1 VLHGDQRG
9 CQASRTARALG
20 MSDLRLQSRHWDFL
34 GTITKSQLE
43 RSSFHTIVHLS
54 GSSVQVHVVN
64 VLGCQSGLFKREC
77 DCAGR
82 FFGRLTH
89 AHPVKGL
96 AGGGV
101 SDNLGVDAS
110 ASGAGRDHNLQE

>member
-1 VLHGDQRG
+1 KAHAVADGMLNLRSSSHVVTVFKIALRVRLFEVDRRRNLAVLHGDQRG

-77 DCAGR
+77 D
-82 FFGRLTH
+82 
-89 AHPVKGL
+89 
-96 AGGGV
+96 
-101 SDNLGVDAS
+101 
-110 ASGAGRDHNLQE
+110 